1 MQSAEDVLDPT
12 GLAGTELL
20 LGRTSVLASQPEFSS
35 GPRLRSLIELT
46 EQQDLLTGVLST
58 REHSSAP
65 RITIGGEH
73 VEPKLSTL
81 TLVTSEYRI
90 GNLSGVLG
98 VIGPTRMPYAKVAA
112 IVEYTSNLM
121 TELAGPAGG
130 EANA

>member
-1 MQSAEDVLDPT
+1 
-12 GLAGTELL
+12 
-20 LGRTSVLASQPEFSS
+20 
-35 GPRLRSLIELT
+35 
-46 EQQDLLTGVLST
+46 
-58 REHSSAP
+58 
-65 RITIGGEH
+65 
-73 VEPKLSTL
+73 L